1 MAEQRDDFI
10 IAIRSALLKKGARQ
24 RYSLFFLISLSVL
37 VFILDTSSFSYT
49 KVVRSILND
58 AIYRVSSIAS
68 TPLKF
73 TKFSII
79 KIADLTKIYNEN
91 KLLKEQLKK
100 YEILEFDNEFLK
112 IENNSLKKSL
122 KLIDLGSTYY
132 VESHLAKAILD
143 KDSPYLKSII
153 INKGSK
159 SGFKKGMAVLK
170 EDFLIGRIV
179 EVNFFSSRVLLLNDL
194 NSKIPVTLDPNE
206 SQAILEGRGNDL
218 LSLSYLPD
226 GFTEKENETVFTS
239 GKDGVF
245 LPGIPVGK
253 TKINKNGELN
263 IELFADINQL
273 NFVKIIKV
281 IDERRTN
288 FK

>member
-1 MAEQRDDFI
+1 
-10 IAIRSALLKKGARQ
+10 
-24 RYSLFFLISLSVL
+24 
-37 VFILDTSSFSYT
+37 
-49 KVVRSILND
+49 
-58 AIYRVSSIAS
+58 
-68 TPLKF
+68 
-73 TKFSII
+73 
-79 KIADLTKIYNEN
+79 
-91 KLLKEQLKK
+91 
-100 YEILEFDNEFLK
+100 
-112 IENNSLKKSL
+112 
-122 KLIDLGSTYY
+122 
-132 VESHLAKAILD
+132 
-143 KDSPYLKSII
+143 
-153 INKGSK
+153 
-159 SGFKKGMAVLK
+159 MAVLK

-218 LSLSYLPD
+218 LSLNYLPD

-273 NFVKIIKV
+273 NFVKIFKV